1 VYEELEVE
9 RLKSQY
15 QKNFFAMLT
24 HELRNPLYGI
34 LGILETFNRGV
45 VPPNLKNLAELG
57 SNTGQLMMSL
67 INDILDLSQIET
79 NKFKLSINKF
89 SPEEAVNQCVETL
102 RFQFEKKGLR
112 LNYEYNK
119 ECLER

>member
-1 VYEELEVE
+1 MYEELEVE